1 MSDFRKA
8 PPAPPEANLG
18 NITPFRPDRR
28 RQVCGLLKSL
38 SVLGMLCFLIYSVW
52 NYHEQLSLT
61 NLRRMAAYLSD
72 AWASGGMGAAGVSFP
87 FEADSVYCSFGDG
100 LAALSGDTLSFINA
114 QGQEQLRAQLKYA
127 NPALSAAADNLLA
140 YDRGGKSLCLTNR
153 YAALWQIQLESD
165 IISASVNYNGAF
177 SVVTDEQGYRAAV
190 TLYDNRK
197 KPRFKW
203 STSEYYIM
211 KSCVSP
217 DARRLAALC
226 MSEEG
231 GRRVSVVRVFATD
244 REEPL
249 FDIPLGDLTV
259 YSMEYYEQD
268 SLMLVTDRGVF
279 SYDEEGQER
288 GRFEY
293 SKGAAVTFCHEM
305 GRLPCVVLETGE
317 KNQRSRAAVID
328 ENGGLAFDRYY
339 ADAARDISYGGDYVA
354 LLLRDRVEQASILP
368 GGEETSCQE
377 VNARAVLQR
386 EDGGLVLIYADRAEL
401 LYLD

>member
-1 MSDFRKA
+1 
-8 PPAPPEANLG
+8 
-18 NITPFRPDRR
+18 
-28 RQVCGLLKSL
+28 
-38 SVLGMLCFLIYSVW
+38 
-52 NYHEQLSLT
+52 
-61 NLRRMAAYLSD
+61 
-72 AWASGGMGAAGVSFP
+72 
-87 FEADSVYCSFGDG
+87 
-100 LAALSGDTLSFINA
+100 
-114 QGQEQLRAQLKYA
+114 
-127 NPALSAAADNLLA
+127 
-140 YDRGGKSLCLTNR
+140 
-153 YAALWQIQLESD
+153 
-165 IISASVNYNGAF
+165 
-177 SVVTDEQGYRAAV
+177 
-190 TLYDNRK
+190 
-197 KPRFKW
+197 
-203 STSEYYIM
+203 
-211 KSCVSP
+211 
-217 DARRLAALC
+217 
-226 MSEEG
+226 
-231 GRRVSVVRVFATD
+231 
-244 REEPL
+244 
-249 FDIPLGDLTV
+249 
-259 YSMEYYEQD
+259 
-268 SLMLVTDRGVF
+268 MLVTDRGVF

>member
-38 SVLGMLCFLIYSVW
+38 SVLGLLCFLIYSVW

-293 SKGAAVTFCHEM
+293 SKGAAVTFWAACLAWFWKLERKTSALGRRLLTKTEGWPSTGIMPTRRGIFPMAAIMWPCCCGTGWSRLRFCLEERRPPARRSTPGPSFSGRM
-305 GRLPCVVLETGE
+305 G
-317 KNQRSRAAVID
+317 AW
-328 ENGGLAFDRYY
+328 F
-339 ADAARDISYGGDYVA
+339 
-354 LLLRDRVEQASILP
+354 
-368 GGEETSCQE
+368 
-377 VNARAVLQR
+377 
-386 EDGGLVLIYADRAEL
+386 
-401 LYLD
+401 